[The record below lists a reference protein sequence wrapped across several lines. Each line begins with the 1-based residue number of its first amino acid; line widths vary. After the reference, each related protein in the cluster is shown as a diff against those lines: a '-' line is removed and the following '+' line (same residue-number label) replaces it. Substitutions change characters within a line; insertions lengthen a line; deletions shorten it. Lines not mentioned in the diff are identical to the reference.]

1 MQHTGSKLST
11 KSHGVSLKNKTAQL
25 RQIKPLLD
33 VDFSLKAFSKSFDAI
48 NHIVQHNEDVPEA
61 QLKNLTDG
69 MTIFAENLNQNI
81 ASLQAKLKTFSNK
94 KEPDKSTRKHIT
106 KVLMQR
112 KQLQAQLAG
121 MCLVRTHLAEILSI
135 GKDIT
140 SDVVV
145 HALES
150 SNITPA
156 STLNETLKYL
166 TDFVKTKNESLQQHL
181 DALLEFE
188 SKLPIHAP
196 CVHEALRAT
205 KAAALK
211 FKNNHLKHLESD
223 LIQLQAKIA
232 RKSAQETFETEIAR
246 INGIKADTKTQAS
259 AISDLIGPT
268 TEAGQ
273 VAVAALQTQIDKMQ
287 AFLETVRSTDPNDGH
302 NTIRDD
308 INRIIRELTEQ
319 KETINSTVAQ
329 TISGLRT
336 AAEARQANDAKL
348 TTEIQQRAAAIET
361 IGAQLGTA
369 SEAIRTAIDSAKDHD
384 SANVLDKKKLE
395 AERQRKTDLKNGEE
409 GFVARLTAQEQA
421 LTTLKGTP
429 GASPTVISA
438 AAAAIES
445 IKTIRQ
451 DQLAG
456 LDTALSE
463 LDTAIGVRDA
473 AEQDLRSKQEMAQT
487 AVAGIPQLTEEIAGA
502 LAGRLVQASDNLAE
516 SKAKTAELR
525 GLMTRIQGDQGAI
538 AKANSTLA
546 TCILEGGAPPADLVA
561 ALNDSVMQARGTI
574 STLERGALAGLI
586 GAVTSREEAEKQ
598 QALAN
603 TNTARDIQQQIDGLG
618 IQSINSDIETNLEL
632 CVRHISA
639 CRTDTVRQ
647 DLLTPAGQVA
657 GFISREQET
666 LSTRRKLLRSL
677 LTKAEGISRAERVSV
692 EAALRD
698 ALASVDAA
706 DQALVSLNGKQGEL
720 AALSQAQ
727 ARAEDALHDAQ
738 GVIDVI
744 VAGIRGE
751 IEQRAVLTTVTDLQ
765 TRIDATQAF
774 VDRITAKSATCRSE
788 YEAKV
793 GADSFRW
800 VTDSFNKAFGGIAAA
815 QADLETQL
823 AQLRTK
829 LEQQQTKDNAISAG
843 ITTVNAAVATSQK
856 VAEDIGKANSVTG
869 AITAWEAAD
878 AAFARNRAA
887 MEALKEEAA
896 NNTALDGT
904 VERNL
909 GEAEAVLGAAVAST
923 KAALDTRKQQLRS
936 ERIAGLETRLGA
948 LKTELERLLSSNDL
962 KLKGLCD
969 QITTVLEVVQGD
981 ITSLRAAKDEV
992 FDEAANKINGKL
1004 ENVQALEHEKAQ
1016 NIHKA
1021 LELLNDELTKPD
1033 LPQGSDIRIAA
1044 TEFMVAAQKKLWGV
1058 ESVASLDTLEPN
1070 VLGITAIKDHV
1081 IAVEDLLKQ
1090 VVELANYCDS
1100 LNLPDGITK
1109 PRPEQL
1115 RRELLGSMH
1124 DGVSNHR
1131 VLEATRSDLGV
1142 LKEVRDIIGKV
1153 GEIQQEIEK
1162 RKLQIQGPQLSV
1174 EQILEQSTKIAELE
1188 RNLSQHLTSLN
1199 TIGTRLGER
1208 TDAKSILD
1216 TAKQYAERVRS
1227 NHLVHL
1233 DADVK
1238 KLKIS
1243 VATQHTAEKVH
1254 NVVSR
1259 ICDVKTIGVAVAREL
1274 MTDIESIEA
1283 EAKVDLNT
1291 IRKFAEEVSLNK
1303 RLADV
1308 CGILIAA
1315 AEELQSK
1322 TNASLE
1328 KLAKIRCQVLTK
1340 DINKANPS
1348 ERYCNDVVE
1357 LRK

>member
-11 KSHGVSLKNKTAQL
+11 KSHSVSLKNKTAQL

-33 VDFSLKAFSKSFDAI
+33 VDFSLKAFVKSFDAI

-61 QLKNLTDG
+61 QLKNLTDE
-69 MTIFAENLNQNI
+69 MTTLVENLNQNI

-106 KVLMQR
+106 KVLTQR

-150 SNITPA
+150 SSITPA

-181 DALLEFE
+181 DALSEFE

-232 RKSAQETFETEIAR
+232 RKSAQKTFEDEIAR
-246 INGIKADTKTQAS
+246 IDGIKVDSKTQAS

-409 GFVARLTAQEQA
+409 GFVARLAAQEQA

-473 AEQDLRSKQEMAQT
+473 AEQDLRSKQEMAQI
-487 AVAGIPQLTEEIAGA
+487 AVAGIPQLTEEITGA
-502 LAGRLVQASDNLAE
+502 LVGQLVQASDNLAE

-618 IQSINSDIETNLEL
+618 IQSINSDIETNLEV
-632 CVRHISA
+632 CIRHIDT
-639 CRTDTVRQ
+639 CRTDTVRHE
-647 DLLTPAGQVA
+647 LRTPAERVA
-657 GFISREQET
+657 EFITGELSI
-666 LSTRRKLLRSL
+666 LSTKRSLLDSL
-677 LTKAEGISRAERVSV
+677 LTKAEGISKAERASV
-692 EAALRD
+692 EATLRV

-706 DQALVSLNGKQGEL
+706 DQALVSLNGKQAEL

-727 ARAEDALHDAQ
+727 ACAEDALHGAQ
-738 GVIDVI
+738 GVIDGI

-765 TRIDATQAF
+765 TRIEATQAF
-774 VDRITAKSATCRSE
+774 VDRITATSATCRSE

-823 AQLRTK
+823 GQLKTK
-829 LEQQQTKDNAISAG
+829 LEQQQIKDNAISAG

-878 AAFARNRAA
+878 AAFASNRAA
-887 MEALKEEAA
+887 MEALKAEAA

-936 ERIAGLETRLGA
+936 ERIAGLETRFEA
-948 LKTELERLLSSNDL
+948 LMAARGQLSQDS

-969 QITTVLEVVQGD
+969 QITTVLEGVQRD
-981 ITSLRAAKDEV
+981 ITSLRTAKDEV